1 MINGSI
7 GGIMIKLLLLSVSI
21 FFVSSCSSTFSQS
34 DCIKADWQA
43 LGYKDATE
51 GKAFADYDNYA
62 PMCQK
67 VNVSPDQDQYELG
80 YLLGIKDYCT
90 KENGLKKG
98 AKGGGY
104 DKSCPTTSEYYLA
117 FLEGAKAFKEAQER
131 HVLNNLTRPKPD
143 VTDQTGQAGGHVQ
156 Y

>member
-1 MINGSI
+1 
-7 GGIMIKLLLLSVSI
+7 MIKVLLLSFFI

-34 DCIKADWQA
+34 DCINADWKVQ
-43 LGYKDATE
+43 GYKDATE
-51 GKAFADYDNYA
+51 GKVLADYADYL

-67 VNVSPDQDQYELG
+67 VNVSPDQTRYEQG
-80 YLLGIKDYCT
+80 YLLGVNDYCT

-98 AKGGGY
+98 SKGGGY